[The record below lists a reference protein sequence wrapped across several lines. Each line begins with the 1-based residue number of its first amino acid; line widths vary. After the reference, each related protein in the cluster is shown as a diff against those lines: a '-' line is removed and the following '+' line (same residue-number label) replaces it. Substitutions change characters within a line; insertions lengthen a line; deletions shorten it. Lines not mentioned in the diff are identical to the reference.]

1 MFPDIDECAA
11 PSPCVFG
18 DCFDAVN
25 DYNCICTAGYTGK
38 NCDGMFYFEHGN
50 YFHLNDSLTHNC
62 VQICVRWLYDHKPA
76 TAWQTRDV
84 VAVLVEFWASVAD
97 CRPTFNQH
105 WDNVSCFLGVTG
117 TETVIEKCCF
127 MHGPAKISLNIR
139 FIFS

>member
-1 MFPDIDECAA
+1 MFPDIDDCAA

-38 NCDGMFYFEHGN
+38 NCDGMFYFEHAN

-62 VQICVRWLYDHKPA
+62 VQICVRWLYDHKAA

-84 VAVLVEFWASVAD
+84 
-97 CRPTFNQH
+97 
-105 WDNVSCFLGVTG
+105 VSCFLGVTG